1 MSDARYLWDEL
12 LRMVTGAIDDALDR
26 YHPNL
31 TRATGVLPPRHLPP
45 AGGSGGGGGGARGA
59 VRLSDDP
66 PQDVA
71 TTPDAGSSGDGSR
84 ADHVHALPESGVA
97 AGSYGDATHVGQF
110 TVDTQGRLTS
120 AASVAISGASGS
132 AGGDLAGSYPDP
144 TVAKI
149 QGHAVSSAAPDDA
162 DRLRYDAT
170 AAQWQ
175 PSARIWTP
183 LTDGDERLIF
193 AAGEL
198 IYMEMVP

>member
-1 MSDARYLWDEL
+1 MSLSAKLLAAIDARIEQA
-12 LRMVTGAIDDALDR
+12 LRRLQF
-26 YHPNL
+26 NL
-31 TRATGVLPPRHLPP
+31 TTAIGQIGDGNQLPP
-45 AGGSGGGGGGARGA
+45 AGGSSGGARGA
-59 VRLSDDP
+59 VRLSDDAP
-66 PQDVA
+66 ASVG
-71 TTPDAGSSGDGSR
+71 TSGDAGSSGDGSR
-84 ADHVHALPESGVA
+84 ADHVHALPATGVA
-97 AGSYGDATHVGQF
+97 AGSYGDATHVAAI
-110 TVDTQGRLTS
+110 TVDATGRLTS

-183 LTDGDERLIF
+183 LTDGDESLIF